1 MSIFCVMLLP
11 LELLGAK
18 EKHGLKAEAMRE
30 LGNIQYSVKNVRFVD
45 LRVCVY
51 CLESQPY
58 LCIK

>member
-1 MSIFCVMLLP
+1 MLLP